1 MEVSFSVLN
10 KKEKQIIQYLMKDRD
25 KFVTSKELAAHLNC
39 SDRTIRTYYKTLVE
53 KLDDYSGIDLI
64 SKQGYGYKLDVLDD
78 DALADFLEENHI
90 NDHHFD
96 YQSITDINDRY
107 NYLLNKLLFEQNE
120 IYFDD
125 LVDELYVS
133 RSTLSSDF
141 KKIRQKFKPYHLKI
155 ESKANKGVYV
165 TGSERDKRRFIMD
178 YFISSGFIDTM
189 HSYVDN
195 ELLNQRI
202 SFEELTIIVLDEC
215 REGGLKLSDF
225 VIQNLV
231 IHIALA
237 IRRITEGFKISKLEE
252 EELKL
257 RELPERQIAD
267 NILKR
272 VSVSTGIDFPVEEVD
287 YITLHLIS
295 KSHGNARYVSESMQE
310 QMRQE
315 LIDSIEKIN
324 PEVKND
330 FQLIEGLLAH
340 LSTMLIR
347 LEGKVV
353 LENPL
358 TTEIQA
364 NYQEMYQ
371 LAEQVITT
379 MPTFQSFSLTPNE
392 IAYIALH
399 FMAAKERYKEQRK
412 YNVLVICATGYGSA
426 QMLKSRIEN
435 ELGNL
440 ISITDVIGYY
450 EINDE
455 KLKGIDFIVSSI
467 DLSNLIFNIPV
478 FTVSVFLT
486 DEELQEIKHGISHLN
501 TSTSL
506 RKMEDETSELSVR
519 EVFDDYFSKEAFFIL
534 SNVSKDEVLRKLVK
548 SISKHENDQ
557 FEKRMLD
564 MMKQREAMSS
574 IVFGEHI
581 AVPHPMKAV
590 GSKHHFAVALIQD
603 ELLWDDQYPSIK
615 IVFLMSMSIHE
626 NDGLPEL
633 TSAIVD
639 LVDEPDLQEQ
649 MLACQSFEEFR
660 TLFFKIKER

>member
-1 MEVSFSVLN
+1 MLN
-10 KKEKQIIQYLMKDRD
+10 KKEKQIIQYLTKD
-25 KFVTSKELAAHLNC
+25 KEQFVTSKELAAHMGC

-53 KLDDYSGIDLI
+53 KLENHSGLDLI
-64 SKQGYGYKLDVLDD
+64 SKQGYGYKLDILDD
-78 DALADFLEENHI
+78 DAYADFLEENHI
-90 NDHHFD
+90 NDHHFN
-96 YQSITDINDRY
+96 YQSVTDINDRY
-107 NYLLNKLLFEQNE
+107 NFLLNKLLFEQNE

-125 LVDELYVS
+125 LADELFVS

-141 KKIRQKFKPYHLKI
+141 KKIREKFKPYHLKI

-165 TGSERDKRRFIMD
+165 MGQERDKRRFIMD
-178 YFISSGFIDTM
+178 YFIDSGFINTM

-195 ELLNQRI
+195 ELLNQKI

-237 IRRITEGFKISKLEE
+237 IRRITEGFRISKVSDDEVV
-252 EELKL
+252 L
-257 RELPERQIAD
+257 RGLAERRVAE

-272 VSVSTGIDFPVEEVD
+272 VSVSTGIHFPVEEVD
-287 YITLHLIS
+287 YITLHLVS
-295 KSHGNARYVSESMQE
+295 KGHGNSCHISEVLQE
-310 QMRQE
+310 QVRQE
-315 LIDSIEKIN
+315 LIDSIDQIN
-324 PEVKND
+324 PTVKND

-340 LSTMLIR
+340 LSTMYIR
-347 LEGKVV
+347 LQGKVV
-353 LENPL
+353 MENPL
-358 TTEIQA
+358 TAEIQA
-364 NYQEMYQ
+364 NYRDMYQ
-371 LAEQVITT
+371 LAERVVSN
-379 MPTFQSFSLTPNE
+379 MPTFSPYTLSPNE

-440 ISITDVIGYY
+440 VSITDVIGYY

-467 DLSNLIFNIPV
+467 DLSNLMFNIPV
-478 FTVSVFLT
+478 FTVSVFLN
-486 DEELQEIKHGISHLN
+486 DEELKDIKQGIAHLN
-501 TSTSL
+501 TS
-506 RKMEDETSELSVR
+506 MANVEDHQSELSVKD
-519 EVFDDYFSKEAFFIL
+519 VFDDYFSEDYFFLMSDATKE
-534 SNVSKDEVLRKLVK
+534 DVLKKLAE
-548 SISKHENDQ
+548 SISVNENDQ
-557 FEKRMLD
+557 FEKRLLD

-574 IVFGEHI
+574 IVFGENI
-581 AVPHPMKAV
+581 AVPHPLKAV
-590 GSKHHFAVALIQD
+590 GSKHHFAVAIVKNGVKWD
-603 ELLWDDQYPSIK
+603 EQYPSIK
-615 IVFLMSMSIHE
+615 IIFLMSMSIHD

-639 LVDEPDLQEQ
+639 LVDNPKLQEQ
-649 MLACQSFEEFR
+649 MLACQSFDEFK
-660 TLFFKIKER
+660 KIFLSI